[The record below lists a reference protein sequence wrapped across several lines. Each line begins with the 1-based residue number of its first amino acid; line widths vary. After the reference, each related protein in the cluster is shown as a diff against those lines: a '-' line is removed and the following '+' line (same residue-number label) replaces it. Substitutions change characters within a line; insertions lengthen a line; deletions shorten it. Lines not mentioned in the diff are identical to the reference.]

1 MAADVRGGAGGRK
14 MPIGKRFQKG
24 QSGNPGGRPAV
35 SGPLKELAKA
45 HTDEALATLVAAL
58 KADENNVRVMAAN
71 SLLDRGWGKPTQH
84 HELDAGDE
92 LVRRMGEA
100 AKRLKD
106 GGG

>member
-1 MAADVRGGAGGRK
+1 MADLSDGAAPKRRGPGR
-14 MPIGKRFQKG
+14 PFQKG

-35 SGPLKELAKA
+35 SGPLKELARA

-58 KADENNVRVMAAN
+58 AADENNVRVMAAN

-92 LVRRMGEA
+92 LVRRMAEA

-106 GGG
+106 GAG